1 MLLRSAASLLF
12 FILFF
17 TTNRG
22 FNDDLLVVFIIFCD
36 SSDGS
41 TVITTIYLP
50 VRIAV
55 CSRVPDWVEDS
66 GKYDGATWR
75 DGLLMYISISKV
87 ARPSQFGLPD
97 KEVILVTKD
106 GYKIRSYVMIQR
118 GEEVA
123 IQSPTVVCF
132 HVSGYL
138 VDLEYSNSCNWI
150 LGTYWQYGK

>member
-1 MLLRSAASLLF
+1 MMIYLLYLLYFAIAVTVALSLLLYTYQCELLYAAGF
-12 FILFF
+12 PTGSRTVVSEVERLIAILYSCIL
-17 TTNRG
+17 
-22 FNDDLLVVFIIFCD
+22 D
-36 SSDGS
+36 
-41 TVITTIYLP
+41 
-50 VRIAV
+50 
-55 CSRVPDWVEDS
+55 
-66 GKYDGATWR
+66 
-75 DGLLMYISISKV
+75 SKV

-138 VDLEYSNSCNWI
+138 FDLEYSNSCN
-150 LGTYWQYGK
+150 GF